1 MASAPTS
8 APAAGASATAAAPAP
23 AELGKGGKVKVVHGK
38 ARAAAVAHSEAVLA
52 ARKARLAEFADG
64 YETAMLVLSVDGMGY
79 IDRATHSFT
88 TEPPGAT
95 GAKVKTATRFSDTSD
110 RPQFII
116 TVGFGRKDGVPFG
129 HTRCLIISNPIFFKD
144 GDAVSKKAQLV
155 GGHDPIIQAGKTYVF
170 AQRKEGLATYTSA
183 AGFYRGVAVS
193 RDSHMEY
200 DDVVA
205 FLDRE
210 EAKKEG
216 GWIKSKLLRI
226 E

>member
-8 APAAGASATAAAPAP
+8 AAGASATAAAPAP

-52 ARKARLAEFADG
+52 ARRARLADFADG

-79 IDRATHSFT
+79 IDRETHAFT
-88 TEPPGAT
+88 TEAPGAT
-95 GAKVKTATRFSDTSD
+95 GAKVKTATRFSETSA

-129 HTRCLIISNPIFFKD
+129 NTRCLVVSNPIFFKD

-170 AQRKEGLATYTSA
+170 AQRKEGLATYTTA
-183 AGFYRGVAVS
+183 AGFYRGMAMTDQAHV
-193 RDSHMEY
+193 EY